1 MLLLSLL
8 FTVVFVLFIY
18 SLKKDKGRHTKFAR
32 RAQTHTSP
40 YSINQHN
47 YDYQHSPISA
57 AEDGT
62 PA

>member
-1 MLLLSLL
+1 MLLLSML
-8 FTVVFVLFIY
+8 FAVVFVLFIY

-32 RAQTHTSP
+32 RAHTHTSP

-47 YDYQHSPISA
+47 FNYQQRSISA
-57 AEDGT
+57 TDDGT